1 MRVEFYLSDAMEALH
16 FGPIAH
22 ELIAMGVDAAFVS
35 NRSEAHNAAAGWYN
49 PDIAEELL
57 AKLRL
62 PCVPAA
68 DPGADIALTTGATR
82 ILRDYRKLRARLNY
96 GVSLVWYYIPR
107 ARRSHFAGFDLYLL
121 HGEFDLA
128 IFRKYVDTERVRM
141 MGYPRYDAWFNN
153 RPERA
158 TIRAK
163 YNLEGEKPS
172 LLYLPTWQHRS
183 SIDRFADSIFMLSQD
198 FEVLVK
204 PHHCTYRMEKDRMQK
219 LRNGPVTL
227 LDRYMP
233 PEDAF
238 ALADMVISDLDSG
251 ALTDAILLNKKLVAL
266 GDSGQVARLLLPDV
280 KKVLPICVTPTDVVD
295 RVHKIFAQTEISSG
309 MVKIRGHM
317 FDTTE
322 GRDAQ
327 RAARAIVECV
337 ERNRGRHW
345 SRVRTG
351 LRWRKEKLRRHVGR
365 VARRY
370 GLLKQNR

>member
-1 MRVEFYLSDAMEALH
+1 MRVEFYLLDAMEVLH
-16 FGPIAH
+16 FAPVAR
-22 ELIAMGVDAAFVS
+22 ELIQMGVDMVFISTRGDAHSAAP
-35 NRSEAHNAAAGWYN
+35 GWYN
-49 PDIAEELL
+49 SETAEELL
-57 AKLRL
+57 ERSGL
-62 PCVPAA
+62 PFAA
-68 DPGADIALTTGATR
+68 TPNFDADIAVTTNTTH
-82 ILRDYRKLRARLNY
+82 ILRGYRGLRARMSY
-96 GVSLVWYYIPR
+96 GVALVWYYENTPR
-107 ARRSHFAGFDLYLL
+107 ERYFSGFDLCLL
-121 HGEFDLA
+121 HGEFDA
-128 IFRKYVDTERVRM
+128 SIARDYISAARVSVV
-141 MGYPRYDAWFNN
+141 GYPRYDAWFRN
-153 RPERA
+153 RPNRRL
-158 TIRAK
+158 TRSK
-163 YNLEGEKPS
+163 YDLFGTKPS
-172 LLYLPTWQHRS
+172 ILYLPTWEHRS
-183 SIDRFADSIFMLSQD
+183 SIDRFADSIFVLAED

-204 PHHCTYRMEKDRMQK
+204 PHHCTYRMEKERMQK
-219 LRNGPVTL
+219 LRTGPVTV
-227 LDRYMP
+227 LDPYMP

-251 ALTDAILLNKKLVAL
+251 ALTDAILLNKKVVAL
-266 GDSGQVARLLLPDV
+266 GDSRQVARLLLPEV

-295 RVHKIFAQTEISSG
+295 RFHKIFAQTEISSG

-337 ERNRGRHW
+337 ERNRGRRW